1 LVTID
6 SIEAPTTPKY
16 YLVKSKL
23 LEMVRA
29 LPAGTA
35 LAPERVLSVEFA
47 TSRTTVRQALQEL
60 VLEGWLRREQG
71 RGTFVA
77 PRKLAQP
84 LRVGSFTEY
93 MRAAGL
99 EPQSRYLG
107 FSYTGAP
114 AEIASQLAVREGS
127 RLIHIERLRLGNEDP
142 MALESTYLAAGRFP
156 GLRKVLLAHASLYA
170 ALENHYGVVMTHA
183 EQTIETVLATP
194 REAAILETDVGAPL
208 LLLSQCTHGSDDEPV
223 EYVRSLYR
231 GDRYKFLLH
240 IRRDAD
246 PS

>member
-1 LVTID
+1 VVTID
-6 SIEAPTTPKY
+6 SFEAPSMPKY
-16 YLVKSKL
+16 YRVKSKL
-23 LEMVRA
+23 LELVRS
-29 LPAGTA
+29 LPPGTM

-60 VLEGWLRREQG
+60 VLEGWLSREQG

-99 EPQSRYLG
+99 QPQSRYLA
-107 FSYTGAP
+107 FAYVP
-114 AEIASQLAVREGS
+114 ASADIAGQLGVREGA
-127 RLIHIERLRLGNEDP
+127 RLIHLERLRLGSDEP
-142 MALESTYLAAGRFP
+142 MALESTYLAASRFP
-156 GLRKVLLAHASLYA
+156 GLRKVILAHESLYA
-170 ALENHYGVVMTHA
+170 ALESHYDVRLNHA

-194 REAAILETDVGAPL
+194 RDAALLATDVGAPL
-208 LLLSQCTHGSDDEPV
+208 LLLSQCTHDVSDEPV

-240 IRRDAD
+240 ISRDSD
-246 PS
+246 PI